1 MLAQVVNAYLEKMDE
16 GRVPYIKCGN
26 DADHTRPFV
35 RLDTDD
41 EPMLFCLACDWTM
54 SIGTGAY
61 DEMKK
66 CLSVFDIGWLDVD

>member
-35 RLDTDD
+35 RLDSDG
-41 EPMLFCLACDWTM
+41 EPVLWCLACDWTM
-54 SIGTGAY
+54 TISPLAY
-61 DEMKK
+61 EEMKK
-66 CLSVFDIGWLDVD
+66 CLSIFDVRWLDVS